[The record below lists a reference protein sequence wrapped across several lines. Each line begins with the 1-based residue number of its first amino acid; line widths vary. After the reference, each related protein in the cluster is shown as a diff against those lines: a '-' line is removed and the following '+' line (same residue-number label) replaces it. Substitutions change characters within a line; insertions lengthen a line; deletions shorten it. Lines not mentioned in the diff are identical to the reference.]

1 MTILPMNEHFG
12 NRKNLYTPFAFKL
25 AWSCLLY
32 LAILIK
38 PHFTYDRE
46 NDLQITY
53 QRKDLLYYEKYKENG
68 YCGLA
73 CCIYLHCNY
82 DY

>member
-1 MTILPMNEHFG
+1 MNEHFG

-32 LAILIK
+32 LAILLK

-68 YCGLA
+68 SDSA
-73 CCIYLHCNY
+73 INI
-82 DY
+82 